1 MASTNYDTYR
11 HAGSGEKQSTE
22 RVIWVLVA
30 VVLFLLV
37 FSMGT
42 RTDVEQMTQMVH
54 RSSKTL
60 AQSPVGTVQSG
71 ANGANYELMR
81 THR

>member
-1 MASTNYDTYR
+1 MASTNYDTFR
-11 HAGSGEKQSTE
+11 HAGTGEKQSTE
-22 RVIWVLVA
+22 RVIWVLVG

-42 RTDVEQMTQMVH
+42 RTDVEHMTKMVH

-60 AQSPVGTVQSG
+60 AQSQIDTAQSG
-71 ANGANYELMR
+71 ANGANYSLMR

>member
-1 MASTNYDTYR
+1 MASTSYDTYH
-11 HAGSGEKQSTE
+11 HAGTGEKQSTE

-37 FSMGT
+37 FTMGS

-60 AQSPVGTVQSG
+60 AQSQVGTAQSG
-71 ANGANYELMR
+71 ANGANYALMR

>member
-11 HAGSGEKQSTE
+11 HVGTGDRQSTE
-22 RVIWVLVA
+22 RVIWILVA

-42 RTDVEQMTQMVH
+42 RTDVEQMTQMRH
-54 RSSKTL
+54 NPSRTL
-60 AQSPVGTVQSG
+60 AQSKAGAEPSG
-71 ANGANYELMR
+71 ANGANYALMR